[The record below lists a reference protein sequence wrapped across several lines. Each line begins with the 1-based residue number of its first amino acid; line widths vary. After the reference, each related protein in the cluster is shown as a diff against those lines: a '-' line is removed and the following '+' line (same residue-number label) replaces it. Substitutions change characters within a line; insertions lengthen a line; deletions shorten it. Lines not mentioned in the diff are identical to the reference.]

1 MATIV
6 LGAPTL
12 RFYRVYLN
20 RTGSPARLARP
31 LTAAEDGATRAN
43 VFCAA
48 GEPLLA
54 LVRISG
60 KNELRVRFVTD
71 PGIDG
76 ADAAM
81 ERYSNGDDAA
91 FAELYD
97 AIAPRL
103 LNFLRKATRDP
114 VAADD
119 LAQQTFLHMH
129 RARGSFIP
137 GAPVTP
143 WAFAIARRLMIDS
156 ARRQRLE
163 LGLFL
168 HAPAD
173 DDWMTSEP
181 TAAAADDVLDA
192 RRLQRRVQQRLDTLP
207 EIQRTAYQLVKQ
219 QGLSLKAAAEVLGT
233 SVTAVKLRAYRAYEA
248 LRSVLREE
256 GGIL

>member
-1 MATIV
+1 MNVEKRTDRVMA
-6 LGAPTL
+6 
-12 RFYRVYLN
+12 
-20 RTGSPARLARP
+20 
-31 LTAAEDGATRAN
+31 
-43 VFCAA
+43 
-48 GEPLLA
+48 
-54 LVRISG
+54 
-60 KNELRVRFVTD
+60 K
-71 PGIDG
+71 PGIDA
-76 ADAAM
+76 ADVAM
-81 ERYSNGDDAA
+81 ERYSNGDNAA
-91 FAELYD
+91 FSELYD

-103 LNFLRKATRDP
+103 LGFLRKATRDHRD
-114 VAADD
+114 AED
-119 LAQQTFLHMH
+119 LMQQTLLQIH
-129 RARGSFIP
+129 RERGSFIP
-137 GAPVTP
+137 GARVIP
-143 WAFAIARRLMIDS
+143 WASTIARRLMIDS

-181 TAAAADDVLDA
+181 TAATADDVLDA

-233 SVTAVKLRAYRAYEA
+233 SVTAVKLRAYRAYVA